1 MTTKPPRTLSL
12 SLSLSFLLPL
22 LLLLFLLHAPTQVL
36 GQGAPRNGKNTKRLR
51 SVSADSSEFR
61 ARQSRRCPKWRT
73 YDGVCTSKK
82 LRAAGSVST
91 AQFSYFG
98 LSSTFPTGINLPS
111 ARRISNIVS
120 SQVGDKYNAR
130 GLSEFV
136 VFFGQFLD
144 HTLVATTTSEDPNN
158 SFNIEIPSDD
168 PIMVNFSSGFLPMQ
182 RNERAKYDPNL
193 DIETPINT
201 LPAAVDLASV
211 YGPDEERATTIRL
224 LRDGLLEMST
234 GNLLPFNTKGLFN
247 SPTSSPNFFLAGDH
261 RANEH
266 VVLTAFHTLFAREHN
281 KLAVEVKSAF
291 PEWSDEKVYQ
301 TARQI
306 NIAQYQKIVY
316 EEFLPVLTGRVLP
329 KYRKHRKRIAPVSSV
344 VFSAAA
350 FRLGHTM
357 VGDRIKLRGANNVEL
372 PDVPL
377 EKSFFNIEPLQ
388 TYNIDAILRG
398 ATYTRAQEV
407 DTEVV
412 DLLRNMLFQNVEEET
427 GFDLIALNL
436 QRGRD
441 AALPSYNTIRKY
453 FTGSIAYSFADISSN
468 PTTQSKLA
476 TAYEGKVDD
485 VEAWIGMMAEDH
497 LPGGSLGPTVTAVW
511 EAEFKRLRDGDR
523 LFYKKKKLFGK
534 KLFRKIRRLREIYA
548 SDNVMAEILFRN
560 TLISSSEIA
569 PSVWHAN
576 GYFGPF

>member
-1 MTTKPPRTLSL
+1 MTSKLPRPISLPLSL
-12 SLSLSFLLPL
+12 SLSLL
-22 LLLLFLLHAPTQVL
+22 LLLLLLHGPTLANAQS
-36 GQGAPRNGKNTKRLR
+36 APRNGKATKRLR

-61 ARQSRRCPKWRT
+61 SRQGGRCPKWRT
-73 YDGVCTSKK
+73 YDGVCTNKK
-82 LRAAGSVST
+82 HRAAGSVST
-91 AQFSYFG
+91 AQYSYFG
-98 LSSTFPTGINLPS
+98 LSSILPTGLNLPS

-120 SQVGDKYNAR
+120 SQVGDKFNDR

-158 SFNIEIPSDD
+158 ALNIEIPSDD
-168 PIMVNFSSGFLPMQ
+168 PIMVNFSSGFLVMQ
-182 RNERAKYDPNL
+182 RNERAKYDP
-193 DIETPINT
+193 DSDVETPINT

-211 YGPDEERATTIRL
+211 YGPDLERATTIRL
-224 LRDGLLEMST
+224 LRDGLLEMSP
-234 GNLLPFNTKGLFN
+234 GNLLPYNTKGLFN
-247 SPTSSPNFFLAGDH
+247 SPNSSPNFFLAGDH

-266 VVLTAFHTLFAREHN
+266 AVLAAFHTLFAREHN
-281 KLAVEVKSAF
+281 KLAVEVKAAF
-291 PEWSDEKVYQ
+291 PDWSDEKIYQ
-301 TARQI
+301 LARQI

-316 EEFLPVLTGRVLP
+316 EEFLPALTGRVLP
-329 KYRKHRKRIAPVSSV
+329 RYRKHKKRVEPVSSV

-357 VGDRIKLRGANNVEL
+357 VGDRIKLRGQSNIEL
-372 PDVPL
+372 PDIPV
-377 EKSFFNIEPLQ
+377 EKSFFNIDALL
-388 TYNIDAILRG
+388 TYNIDPVLRG
-398 ATYTRAQEV
+398 AAYQMAQEV

-412 DLLRNMLFQNVEEET
+412 DLLRNLLFQNVEEET

-441 AALPSYNTIRKY
+441 AALPSYNVIRKY
-453 FTGSIAYSFADISSN
+453 FTGTVATSFADISSN

-476 TAYEGKVDD
+476 TAYDGIVDN

-497 LPGGSLGPTVTAVW
+497 LPGGSLGATVTAVW

-534 KLFRKIRRLREIYA
+534 RLFRKIGRLREIYA
-548 SDNVMAEILFRN
+548 SDNLMAEILFRN
-560 TLISSSEIA
+560 TLITPSEVA
-569 PSVWHAN
+569 PSVWHGH
-576 GYFGPF
+576 GYLGLY